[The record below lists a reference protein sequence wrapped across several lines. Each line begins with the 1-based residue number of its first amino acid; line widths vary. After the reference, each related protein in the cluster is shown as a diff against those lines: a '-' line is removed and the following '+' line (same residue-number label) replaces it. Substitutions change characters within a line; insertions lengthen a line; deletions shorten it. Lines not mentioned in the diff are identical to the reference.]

1 MTLLASQGAISLR
14 NYLLLRAALCPR
26 KRVRSFRQVNSRLP
40 KYCSFQGLCAAA
52 VVLTRQLICGV
63 SIWHPR
69 YFRCL
74 CAQLPQSKIR

>member
-14 NYLLLRAALCPR
+14 NYLLLSAVLCPR

-40 KYCSFQGLCAAA
+40 KYCSFEELCAAA
-52 VVLTRQLICGV
+52 VVLTRQLISGV
-63 SIWHPR
+63 STWHPH

-74 CAQLPQSKIR
+74 CAQLPRFKIR